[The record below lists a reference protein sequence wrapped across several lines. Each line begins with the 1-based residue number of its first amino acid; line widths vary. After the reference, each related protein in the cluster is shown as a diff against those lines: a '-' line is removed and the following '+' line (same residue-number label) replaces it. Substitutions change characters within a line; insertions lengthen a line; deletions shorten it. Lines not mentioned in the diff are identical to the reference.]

1 MGGRVNNVCGWG
13 AGKRRA
19 FVQPSSLD
27 NVFDMCIRQASGS
40 DRESNGVGGWEGHAG
55 PFCSLMVFLRIMLCT
70 APVLIARVETCAHSA
85 ASKGAGAGSSGS
97 LTGLARLTR
106 RAG

>member
-40 DRESNGVGGWEGHAG
+40 DRESNGVGGWEGHAD
-55 PFCSLMVFLRIMLCT
+55 PFWLLWSSSASCSAQLLCSSL
-70 APVLIARVETCAHSA
+70 VWRRVHIPQHRRERVP
-85 ASKGAGAGSSGS
+85 G
-97 LTGLARLTR
+97 
-106 RAG
+106 RAGR